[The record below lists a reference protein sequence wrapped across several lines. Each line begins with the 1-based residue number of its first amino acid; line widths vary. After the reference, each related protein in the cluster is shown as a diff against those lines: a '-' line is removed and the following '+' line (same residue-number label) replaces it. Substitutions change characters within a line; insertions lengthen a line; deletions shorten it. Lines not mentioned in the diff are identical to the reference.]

1 MNCQNSTP
9 YLVYTLSRGPRLPG
23 GLFTMKV
30 IVLRLV
36 GAPFA
41 VTLNQQS
48 LKRSSNLLSLA
59 QSTPIRAPCQ
69 IIPWKQLA
77 IRIPTIDNSAQGFVA
92 IRRTKHGRSQ
102 GADAG
107 NDNLAIDD
115 SINVMAHESHELDI
129 KFDHKV

>member
-1 MNCQNSTP
+1 
-9 YLVYTLSRGPRLPG
+9 
-23 GLFTMKV
+23 MKV

-41 VTLNQQS
+41 VTFNQQS
-48 LKRSSNLLSLA
+48 LKRSLNLLSLA
-59 QSTPIRAPCQ
+59 QRAPIRAPCQ

-107 NDNLAIDD
+107 NDNPAIDD
-115 SINVMAHESHELDI
+115 CIKVTAHESHELDL
-129 KFDHKV
+129 KFAHKF